1 MLRSHHQRSDP
12 SQNIF
17 LTGGP
22 SQLSGLSDRLE
33 ATLRPVLPPEMPITI
48 NCAENPTMNTWYGM
62 NKLSEAGE
70 HHGYTR
76 QDYEEHGGERTRKWW
91 GGNWNNAINL

>member
-1 MLRSHHQRSDP
+1 
-12 SQNIF
+12 
-17 LTGGP
+17 
-22 SQLSGLSDRLE
+22 
-33 ATLRPVLPPEMPITI
+33 MPITI
-48 NCAENPTMNTWYGM
+48 NCAENPTMDTWYGM

-70 HHGYTR
+70 HYGYTR